1 MLTLHF
7 EFFIDF
13 MKGPLF
19 YSKILLFGEYGIIKD
34 SKGLSI
40 PYNFYNGALK
50 TDENPSEIA
59 IKSNESLKRFVS
71 YLRDINPDLVAFD
84 IDTLLNDVEAGMYF
98 DSSIPQGYG
107 VGSSG
112 ALVAAIYDQY
122 AYDKITVLENLTREK
137 LLKLKMIFSEMES
150 FFHGKSSGLDP
161 LNSYL
166 SIPIL
171 INSKD
176 NIEATGIPAQ
186 QADGKGA
193 VFLID
198 SGTVGETAPMVSIFM
213 ESMKQE
219 GFRSM
224 IKDQFTKHTDACV
237 DDFLKGDIKSL
248 FKNTKQLSKVVLN
261 HFKPMIPKQFHEL
274 WKKGL
279 ETNEYYLKL
288 CGSGGGGYILGFTQ
302 DIETAKQALKD
313 YKLEVVYNF

>member
-1 MLTLHF
+1 
-7 EFFIDF
+7 

-40 PYNFYNGALK
+40 PYSFYNGALK
-50 TDENPSEIA
+50 RDENPSEVA
-59 IKSNESLKRFVS
+59 IKSNESLKRFAAHIQGIDHEIV
-71 YLRDINPDLVAFD
+71 RFD
-84 IDTLLNDVEAGMYF
+84 NERLQADVNSGMYF

-112 ALVAAIYDQY
+112 ALVAALYDKY
-122 AYDKITVLENLTREK
+122 ACDKITVLENLTREK
-137 LLKLKMIFSEMES
+137 LLKLKTIFSAMES

-176 NIEATGIPAQ
+176 HIEATGIPAQ
-186 QADGKGA
+186 QSSGKGA

-198 SGTVGETAPMVSIFM
+198 SGIIGETAPMVSLFM

-219 GFRSM
+219 GFRKM
-224 IKDQFTKHTDACV
+224 LKNQFIKHTDACV
-237 DDFLKGDIKSL
+237 EDFLKGDVKSL
-248 FKNTKQLSKVVLN
+248 FSNTKQLSKVVLN

-279 ETNEYYLKL
+279 DTNDYYLKL
-288 CGSGGGGYILGFTQ
+288 CGSGGGGYILGFTEDFQ
-302 DIETAKQALKD
+302 KAKHALSA

>member
-1 MLTLHF
+1 
-7 EFFIDF
+7 
-13 MKGPLF
+13 MKGPVF

-40 PYNFYNGALK
+40 PYSFYNGALK
-50 TDENPSEIA
+50 TDKNPSETAIA
-59 IKSNESLKRFVS
+59 SNVSLQRYVGYLENINPELVVFDVASLKKHVK
-71 YLRDINPDLVAFD
+71 
-84 IDTLLNDVEAGMYF
+84 AGMYF

-112 ALVAAIYDQY
+112 ALVAAIYDKY
-122 AYDKITVLENLTREK
+122 AQDKITVLENLTREK
-137 LLKLKMIFSEMES
+137 LLKLKTVFSEMES

-186 QADGKGA
+186 QNDGKGA
-193 VFLID
+193 VFLLD
-198 SGTVGETAPMVSIFM
+198 SGIIGETAPMVSLFM

-224 IKDQFTKHTDACV
+224 LKNQFIKHTDACV

-248 FKNTKQLSKVVLN
+248 FKNTKSLSKVVLS
-261 HFKPMIPKQFHEL
+261 HFKPMIPQQFHEL
-274 WKKGL
+274 WKKGID
-279 ETNEYYLKL
+279 TNEYYLKL
-288 CGSGGGGYILGFTQ
+288 CGSGGGGYILGFTE
-302 DIETAKQALKD
+302 DLSKAEKALSG

>member
-1 MLTLHF
+1 
-7 EFFIDF
+7 

-50 TDENPSEIA
+50 MSENPSEQA
-59 IKSNESLKRFVS
+59 QKSNQNLKRFVL
-71 YLRDINPDLVAFD
+71 YLETLNPELVVFD
-84 IDTLLNDVEAGMYF
+84 IERLQSDVQSGMYF

-112 ALVAAIYDQY
+112 ALVAAIYDKY
-122 AYDKITVLENLTREK
+122 AQDKITVLENLTGEK
-137 LLKLKMIFSEMES
+137 LLKLKAIFSEMES

-176 NIEATGIPAQ
+176 NIEATGIPSQKAM
-186 QADGKGA
+186 GKGA
-193 VFLID
+193 VFLLD
-198 SGTVGETAPMVSIFM
+198 SGIIGETAPMVSIFM
-213 ESMKQE
+213 EKMKKE
-219 GFRSM
+219 GFRKM
-224 IKDQFTKHTDACV
+224 LKNQFIKHTDACV

-248 FKNTKQLSKVVLN
+248 FDNTKKLSKVVLN

-274 WKKGL
+274 WKQGID
-279 ETNEYYLKL
+279 TNDYYLKL
-288 CGSGGGGYILGFTQ
+288 CGSGGGGYILGFTE
-302 DIETAKQALKD
+302 DIEKARLSLSG
-313 YKLEVVYNF
+313 YRLEVVYNF